1 MEAPA
6 DAPPQRDADALFAAA
21 AAAAAAPQHALQM
34 LPAFSCYRYGFR
46 FMRGELALLE
56 SVFSATGGATPSR
69 SDLVRMASAFSAAP
83 ARMAEP
89 PHPVVDKQIKAREGE
104 PAKPARVWRAR
115 GASRRGWDQ
124 LARLWGKR
132 TRAPT

>member
-6 DAPPQRDADALFAAA
+6 DAPLQRDADALAA
-21 AAAAAAPQHALQM
+21 AAAAAAPPAPQA

-83 ARMAEP
+83 ARLAEP
-89 PHPVVDKQIKAREGE
+89 PHPVVDKQIKAREG
-104 PAKPARVWRAR
+104 AVRGIKQNSACAAARVQR
-115 GASRRGWDQ
+115 GLGPQ
-124 LARLWGKR
+124 LSQRWENR